1 MSDEEKEKRLHAAG
15 GGADTYERCIIASHC
30 SLHWTQEM

>member
-15 GGADTYERCIIASHC
+15 GGADTYESVSSR
-30 SLHWTQEM
+30 LHA